1 MTVKYRVVERL
12 RHRYPVTALCH
23 ILDVSRSGYYAWRHR
38 FGQEDSAAWLKEQ
51 IHTCQTK
58 TNFTYGYRRVCLWIK
73 RTTGVTVNRKRVL
86 RVMRQMGA
94 LAQVCRHRAYT
105 HYKAAVRRYENILNR
120 QFEQRHKNLFWATDI
135 TYIATTQGMCYLCA
149 IIDQCGKMVLGYR
162 IAAQMTASLVTDTV
176 RDVLQKEKVA
186 DGLVLHSDQGA
197 QYTVQTYYDLSQA
210 YHFTP
215 SMSKRGCPYDNASME
230 NFFGTLKAECL
241 NRRKFAS
248 RKELQAVVAQYVQF
262 YNYERIQ
269 LKSGHTPYEIRSKTT

>member
-1 MTVKYRVVERL
+1 
-12 RHRYPVTALCH
+12 
-23 ILDVSRSGYYAWRHR
+23 
-38 FGQEDSAAWLKEQ
+38 
-51 IHTCQTK
+51 
-58 TNFTYGYRRVCLWIK
+58 
-73 RTTGVTVNRKRVL
+73 
-86 RVMRQMGA
+86 
-94 LAQVCRHRAYT
+94 
-105 HYKAAVRRYENILNR
+105 
-120 QFEQRHKNLFWATDI
+120 
-135 TYIATTQGMCYLCA
+135 MCYLCA

-197 QYTVQTYYDLSQA
+197 QYTAQTYYDLSQA

-230 NFFGTLKAECL
+230 NFFGTLKAACL

-248 RKELQAVVAQYVQF
+248 RRELQEVVAQYVQF

-269 LKSGHTPYEIRSKTT
+269 LKSGLTPYEIRSKTA